1 MEQAVDSL
9 YIAERC
15 NDNRNPNSVFKNGV
29 DDYYTTLDE
38 INVPI
43 TVSGRVT
50 AGYEVVIDTNGKLL

>member
-1 MEQAVDSL
+1 M
-9 YIAERC
+9 ITGIRI
-15 NDNRNPNSVFKNGV
+15 VFKNGV

-50 AGYEVVIDTNGKLL
+50 AGYEVVIDTT